1 MQKSTPD
8 FTNWLLL
15 GLLTIIW
22 GSSYIL
28 IKKALIAYTPIE
40 VGLLRLSLSFIASS
54 PFLFKAFRQIETRL
68 YGRILVVGLL
78 GTGIPVFLFAF
89 STTKINSSINGIINS
104 LSPLFTVIT
113 GIFFFGTQITRI
125 KWLGVL
131 MGFMG
136 AAVLVVGRY
145 GFDLGL
151 SAYALLSV
159 LATLCYGTNSN
170 FVKHYFPKVSAL
182 QVTALAMFF
191 MGFPALVLAMASGLP
206 AKVMS
211 APQALYSFSGILFLA
226 VFGTVVAWLIFYK
239 LVQRTDALFA
249 ASVTYLIPLVAIL
262 LGLLDGETFK
272 PIQSIGVILIL
283 AGVYFVGKKVKVS
296 S

>member
-8 FTNWLLL
+8 LTNWFLL
-15 GLLTIIW
+15 GFLTIIW

-28 IKKALIAYTPIE
+28 IKKALIAYTPVE
-40 VGLLRLSLSFIASS
+40 VGLLRLSLSFLATF
-54 PFLFKAFRQIETRL
+54 PFLFTALKEIDSKL
-68 YGRILVVGLL
+68 YPRIVIVGLL
-78 GTGIPVFLFAF
+78 GTGFPVFLFAF
-89 STTKINSSINGIINS
+89 ATTQISSSINGIINS

-125 KWLGVL
+125 KWLGVM

-136 AAVLVVGRY
+136 AFVLVVGRY

-159 LATLCYGTNSN
+159 LATFCYGTNSN
-170 FVKHYFPKVSAL
+170 FVKHFFPKTNAMH
-182 QVTALAMFF
+182 VTALAMFF
-191 MGFPALVLAMASGLP
+191 MGLPSLIVTLAIGLP
-206 AKVMS
+206 QKVLET
-211 APQALYSFSGILFLA
+211 PNGLYSFSGILFLA

-249 ASVTYLIPLVAIL
+249 ASVTYLIPIVAII
-262 LGLLDGETFK
+262 LGLLDGETFR
-272 PIQSIGVILIL
+272 PVQGIGVVLIL
-283 AGVYFVGKKVKVS
+283 AGVYFVGKKVRGN
-296 S
+296 